1 MRAESLERLNFM
13 IKRSFI
19 GLSKPR
25 LEYGSLEDTPYLK
38 QIPTSKEVTLLS
50 NCPFDKKNL
59 LLKKN
64 ATVKTG
70 QKLLLYNEKDGYVV
84 SSVTGQVSSISS
96 YTGDFGRS
104 YTAIAIEAAD
114 DEETDNEFK
123 SAAGG
128 SKDTF
133 LETIKNYLA
142 FAPGN
147 PPVKLFSDKDK
158 PINTI
163 VVCCADS
170 DLLIT
175 TNQYIVKSNIDA
187 IKNGISI
194 LKTATGINDI
204 IMVALQ
210 SQMHEVSATGEK
222 VNQVNDTYPSALPHL
237 IMKNILGKVVPAG
250 GKPEDIGVCFISAEA
265 VASIGNAFN
274 SGQIP
279 VTKIFTLVKKDGSKS
294 LVSARIGTPASDI
307 FKAFNITLNE
317 NDRIIFGG
325 PMTGSSVYSE
335 DHPVQ
340 SDTDAIIVQDKD
352 DIPIIS
358 DYPCTN
364 CGDCIRVCPAN
375 IQINLLV
382 RFLEAGQY
390 EEAAEQYDLY
400 SCIECGLCSYVC
412 VSGMPIFQY
421 IRSAK
426 HELGMAS
433 TAEATNG

>member
-1 MRAESLERLNFM
+1 M

-19 GLSKPR
+19 GLLKPR
-25 LEYGSLEDTPYLK
+25 LEYGSVADTPSLK
-38 QIPTSKEVTLLS
+38 QIPTPKEITLLS

-59 LLKKN
+59 LFKKKE
-64 ATVKTG
+64 TVKTG
-70 QKLLLYNEKDGYVV
+70 QKLLLYKESDEYVV

-96 YTGDFGRS
+96 YTGDFGRTF
-104 YTAIAIEAAD
+104 TAITIEVAD
-114 DEETDNEFK
+114 DEETDDEFK
-123 SAAGG
+123 DI
-128 SKDTF
+128 SKDAS
-133 LETIKNYLA
+133 LETIKNFLA

-158 PINTI
+158 SINTI

-175 TNQYIVKSNIDA
+175 TNRYIVKSDIDA
-187 IKNGISI
+187 IKNGLSI
-194 LKTATGINDI
+194 LKAASRVNDI
-204 IMVALQ
+204 IMVASQ
-210 SQMHEVSATGEK
+210 NQMHELSTTGEK
-222 VNQVNDTYPSALPHL
+222 VKQVNDTYPSALPHL
-237 IMKNILGKVVPAG
+237 IMKDILGKVVPAG
-250 GKPEDIGVCFISAEA
+250 KNPEDIGVCFISAEA

-274 SGQIP
+274 SGQLP
-279 VTKIFTLVKKDGSKS
+279 VAKTFTLVNKDGSKS

-307 FKAFNITLNE
+307 FTALNITLNE

-340 SDTDAIIVQDKD
+340 PDTDAIIVQDRD
-352 DIPIIS
+352 DIPVIS

-364 CGDCIRVCPAN
+364 CGECIRICPAN

-382 RFLEAGQY
+382 RFLETGQY
-390 EEAAEQYDLY
+390 QEAADQYDLY

-426 HELGMAS
+426 YELDRAN

>member
-1 MRAESLERLNFM
+1 M

-19 GLSKPR
+19 GLLKPR
-25 LEYGSLEDTPYLK
+25 LEYGSVADTPSLK
-38 QIPTSKEVTLLS
+38 QIPTPKEITLLS

-59 LLKKN
+59 LFKKKE
-64 ATVKTG
+64 TVKTG
-70 QKLLLYNEKDGYVV
+70 QKLLLYKESDEYVV

-104 YTAIAIEAAD
+104 YTAITIEVAD
-114 DEETDNEFK
+114 DEETDDEFK
-123 SAAGG
+123 DI
-128 SKDTF
+128 SKDAS
-133 LETIKNYLA
+133 LETIKNFLA

-158 PINTI
+158 SINTI

-175 TNQYIVKSNIDA
+175 TNRYIVKSDINA
-187 IKNGISI
+187 IKNGLSI
-194 LKTATGINDI
+194 LKAATSVNDVI
-204 IMVALQ
+204 IVASQ
-210 SQMHEVSATGEK
+210 NQMHELSTTGEK
-222 VNQVNDTYPSALPHL
+222 VKQVNDTYPSALPHL
-237 IMKNILGKVVPAG
+237 IMKDILGKVVPAG
-250 GKPEDIGVCFISAEA
+250 KNPEDIGVCFISAEA

-274 SGQIP
+274 SGQLP
-279 VTKIFTLVKKDGSKS
+279 VTKTFTLVNKDGSKS

-307 FKAFNITLNE
+307 FTALNITLNE

-340 SDTDAIIVQDKD
+340 PDTDAIIVQDRD
-352 DIPIIS
+352 DIPVIS

-364 CGDCIRVCPAN
+364 CGECIRVCPAN

-382 RFLEAGQY
+382 RFLETGQY
-390 EEAAEQYDLY
+390 QEAADQYDLY

-421 IRSAK
+421 IMSAK
-426 HELGMAS
+426 YELDRAN

>member
-1 MRAESLERLNFM
+1 M

-25 LEYGSLEDTPYLK
+25 LKYGSLEDTPSLK

-59 LLKKN
+59 LFKKK
-64 ATVKTG
+64 AAVKTG
-70 QKLLLYNEKDGYVV
+70 QKLLLYEESDEYIV

-104 YTAIAIEAAD
+104 YTAVAIEVA
-114 DEETDNEFK
+114 DEEEIDDEFK

-128 SKDTF
+128 SQNAT
-133 LETIKNYLA
+133 LETVKNYLA

-147 PPVKLFSDKDK
+147 PPVKLFADKDK

-175 TNQYIVKSNIDA
+175 TNRYIVKSDIDA

-194 LKTATGINDI
+194 LKTVTGVNDI
-204 IMVALQ
+204 IMVASQ

-222 VNQVNDTYPSALPHL
+222 VNQVNDTYPSTLPHL
-237 IMKNILGKVVPAG
+237 IMKDILGKVVPAG
-250 GKPEDIGVCFISAEA
+250 KNPEDIGVCFISAEA
-265 VASIGNAFN
+265 IASIGNAFS

-279 VTKIFTLVKKDGSKS
+279 VTKILTLVKKDGSKS
-294 LVSARIGTPASDI
+294 LVSAKIGTPAGDI

-325 PMTGSSVYSE
+325 PMTGSSVCSE

-340 SDTDAIIVQDKD
+340 PNTDAIIVQDRD
-352 DIPIIS
+352 DIPVIS

-375 IQINLLV
+375 IQVDMLV
-382 RFLEAGQY
+382 RFLEAGLY
-390 EEAAEQYDLY
+390 EEAADHYDLY

-421 IRSAK
+421 IKSAK
-426 HELGMAS
+426 YELVRAN

>member
-1 MRAESLERLNFM
+1 M

-19 GLSKPR
+19 GLLKPR
-25 LEYGSLEDTPYLK
+25 LEYGSIEDTPSLK
-38 QIPTSKEVTLLS
+38 QIPTSKEITLLS
-50 NCPFDKKNL
+50 NCPFDKKKL
-59 LLKKN
+59 LLKKR

-70 QKLLLYNEKDGYVV
+70 QKLLLYKESDEYIV

-96 YTGDFGRS
+96 YTGNLGRS
-104 YTAIAIEAAD
+104 YTAIAIEVAD
-114 DEETDNEFK
+114 DEEIDDEFK

-128 SKDTF
+128 SRDAS
-133 LETIKNYLA
+133 LETIKNFLA
-142 FAPGN
+142 PAPGN

-163 VVCCADS
+163 IVCCTDS

-175 TNQYIVKSNIDA
+175 TNQYIVKSDIDA

-194 LKTATGINDI
+194 LKTVTKVNDI
-204 IMVALQ
+204 IMVASQ

-222 VNQVNDTYPSALPHL
+222 VNQVNDTYPSTLPHL
-237 IMKNILGKVVPAG
+237 IMKDILGKVVPAG
-250 GKPEDIGVCFISAEA
+250 KNPEDIGVCFIGAEA

-335 DHPVQ
+335 DHPIQ
-340 SDTDAIIVQDKD
+340 PDTDAIMVQDKD
-352 DIPIIS
+352 DIPVIS
-358 DYPCTN
+358 DYPCIN
-364 CGDCIRVCPAN
+364 CGDCLRVCPAN
-375 IQINLLV
+375 IQIDMLV
-382 RFLEAGQY
+382 RLLEGGYY
-390 EEAAEQYDLY
+390 EEAADQYDLY

-426 HELGMAS
+426 YQLGMAN

>member
-1 MRAESLERLNFM
+1 M

-19 GLSKPR
+19 GLAKPR
-25 LEYGSLEDTPYLK
+25 LEYGSLEDTPSLK
-38 QIPTSKEVTLLS
+38 QIPTSKEIILLS

-59 LLKKN
+59 LLKKK
-64 ATVKTG
+64 AAVKTG
-70 QKLLLYNEKDGYVV
+70 QKLFLYNESDEYVV

-104 YTAIAIEAAD
+104 YTAISIEMAD
-114 DEETDNEFK
+114 DEEIDDEFK
-123 SAAGG
+123 DI
-128 SKDTF
+128 SKDAS
-133 LETIKNYLA
+133 LETIKNFLA

-158 PINTI
+158 SINTI
-163 VVCCADS
+163 VVCCVDS
-170 DLLIT
+170 DLFIT
-175 TNQYIVKSNIDA
+175 TNQHVVKSDIDA

-194 LKTATGINDI
+194 LKAATRVNDI
-204 IMVALQ
+204 IMVA
-210 SQMHEVSATGEK
+210 SQRQMYGLSATGEK
-222 VNQVNDTYPSALPHL
+222 VNQINDTYPSALPHL
-237 IMKNILGKVVPAG
+237 IMKDILGKVVPAG
-250 GKPEDIGVCFISAEA
+250 KKPEDMGVLFISAEA

-274 SGQIP
+274 SGQLP
-279 VTKIFTLVKKDGSKS
+279 VTKILTLVNKDGSKS

-307 FKAFNITLNE
+307 FKGFNITLNE

-340 SDTDAIIVQDKD
+340 PDTDAIIVQDRD
-352 DIPIIS
+352 DIPVIS

-390 EEAAEQYDLY
+390 QEAADQYDLY

-412 VSGMPIFQY
+412 VSEMPIFQY

-426 HELGMAS
+426 YELDRAN
-433 TAEATNG
+433 TAEATNNG

>member
-1 MRAESLERLNFM
+1 M

-19 GLSKPR
+19 GLAKPI
-25 LEYGSLEDTPYLK
+25 LKYGSLEDTPSLK
-38 QIPTSKEVTLLS
+38 QIPTPKEITLLS

-59 LLKKN
+59 LFKKK

-70 QKLLLYNEKDGYVV
+70 QKLLLYKESDEYVV
-84 SSVTGQVSSISS
+84 SSVTGQVASISS

-104 YTAIAIEAAD
+104 CTAITIEVAD
-114 DEETDNEFK
+114 DEETDDEFK
-123 SAAGG
+123 DI
-128 SKDTF
+128 SKDAS
-133 LETIKNYLA
+133 LETIKNFLA

-147 PPVKLFSDKDK
+147 PSVKLFSDKDK
-158 PINTI
+158 SINTI

-175 TNQYIVKSNIDA
+175 TNRYIVKSDINA
-187 IKNGISI
+187 VKNGINI
-194 LKTATGINDI
+194 LKTVTGVNDI
-204 IMVALQ
+204 IMVASQ
-210 SQMHEVSATGEK
+210 SQMHELSATGEK
-222 VNQVNDTYPSALPHL
+222 VKQVNDTYPSALPHL
-237 IMKNILGKVVPAG
+237 IMKDILGKVVPAG
-250 GKPEDIGVCFISAEA
+250 KNPEDIGVCFISAEA

-274 SGQIP
+274 SGQLP
-279 VTKIFTLVKKDGSKS
+279 VTKILTLVNKDGSKT

-307 FKAFNITLNE
+307 FTALNITLNE

-340 SDTDAIIVQDKD
+340 PDTDAIIVQDRD
-352 DIPIIS
+352 DIPVIS

-364 CGDCIRVCPAN
+364 CGDCLRVCPVN
-375 IQINLLV
+375 IQVGMLV
-382 RFLEAGQY
+382 RLLEGEHY
-390 EEAAEQYDLY
+390 EEAADQYDLY

-426 HELGMAS
+426 YELDRAN
-433 TAEATNG
+433 TAEATNNG

>member
-1 MRAESLERLNFM
+1 
-13 IKRSFI
+13 
-19 GLSKPR
+19 
-25 LEYGSLEDTPYLK
+25 LEDTHPIK
-38 QIPTSKEVTLLS
+38 QIPTPKEITLLS

-59 LLKKN
+59 LFKKKE
-64 ATVKTG
+64 TVKTG
-70 QKLLLYNEKDGYVV
+70 QKLLLYKESDEYVV

-104 YTAIAIEAAD
+104 YTAITIEVADNEEID
-114 DEETDNEFK
+114 DEFK
-123 SAAGG
+123 DI
-128 SKDTF
+128 SKDSS
-133 LETIKNYLA
+133 LETIKNFLA

-158 PINTI
+158 SINTI

-175 TNQYIVKSNIDA
+175 TNRYVVKSDIDA

-194 LKTATGINDI
+194 LKTATEVNDI
-204 IMVALQ
+204 IMVASQ
-210 SQMHEVSATGEK
+210 SQMHELSAIGEK
-222 VNQVNDTYPSALPHL
+222 VKQVNDTYPSALPHL
-237 IMKNILGKVVPAG
+237 IMKDILGKTVPAG
-250 GKPEDIGVCFISAEA
+250 KSPEDIGVCFISAEA

-274 SGQIP
+274 SGQQP
-279 VTKIFTLVKKDGSKS
+279 VTKTFTLVNKDGSKT

-307 FKAFNITLNE
+307 FNAFNITLNE

-325 PMTGSSVYSE
+325 PMTGSSVYSV

-340 SDTDAIIVQDKD
+340 PDTDAILVQDKD
-352 DIPIIS
+352 DIPVIS
-358 DYPCTN
+358 DYPCIN

-382 RFLEAGQY
+382 RFLETGQY
-390 EEAAEQYDLY
+390 QEAADQYDLY

-426 HELGMAS
+426 YELGRAN

>member
-1 MRAESLERLNFM
+1 M

-19 GLSKPR
+19 GLLKPR
-25 LEYGSLEDTPYLK
+25 LEYGSIEDTPSLK
-38 QIPTSKEVTLLS
+38 QIPTSKEITLLS
-50 NCPFDKKNL
+50 NCPFDKKKL
-59 LLKKN
+59 LLKKK
-64 ATVKTG
+64 AAVKTG
-70 QKLLLYNEKDGYVV
+70 QKLLLYKESDEYVV
-84 SSVTGQVSSISS
+84 SSVTGKVSSISA

-104 YTAIAIEAAD
+104 YTAIAIEVA
-114 DEETDNEFK
+114 DNEEIDDGFK
-123 SAAGG
+123 FAAGG
-128 SKDTF
+128 SKDAT
-133 LETIKNYLA
+133 LETVENYLA

-175 TNQYIVKSNIDA
+175 TNQHVVKSDIDA

-194 LKTATGINDI
+194 LKTITGVNDI
-204 IMVALQ
+204 IMVASQ

-237 IMKNILGKVVPAG
+237 IMKDILGKVVPAG
-250 GKPEDIGVCFISAEA
+250 KNPEDIGVCFISAEA

-294 LVSARIGTPASDI
+294 LVSARIGTPASEV

-317 NDRIIFGG
+317 NDRLIFGG

-335 DHPVQ
+335 DHPIQ
-340 SDTDAIIVQDKD
+340 PDTDAIMVQDKD
-352 DIPIIS
+352 DIPVIS

-375 IQINLLV
+375 LQIDMLV
-382 RFLEAGQY
+382 RLLEGGYYQ
-390 EEAAEQYDLY
+390 EAADQYDLY

-426 HELGMAS
+426 YELSRAN

>member
-1 MRAESLERLNFM
+1 M

-19 GLSKPR
+19 GLIKPR
-25 LEYGSLEDTPYLK
+25 LEYGYLEDTHPIK
-38 QIPTSKEVTLLS
+38 QIPTPKEITLLS

-59 LLKKN
+59 LFKKK

-70 QKLLLYNEKDGYVV
+70 QKLLLYKESDEYVV

-104 YTAIAIEAAD
+104 YTAITIEVADNEEID
-114 DEETDNEFK
+114 DEFK
-123 SAAGG
+123 DI
-128 SKDTF
+128 SKDAS
-133 LETIKNYLA
+133 LETIKNFLA

-158 PINTI
+158 SINTI

-175 TNQYIVKSNIDA
+175 TNQYIVKSDINA
-187 IKNGISI
+187 VKNGLSI
-194 LKTATGINDI
+194 LKAATRVNDI
-204 IMVALQ
+204 IMVASQ
-210 SQMHEVSATGEK
+210 SQMHELSAIGEK
-222 VNQVNDTYPSALPHL
+222 VKQVNDTYPSALPHL
-237 IMKNILGKVVPAG
+237 IMKDILGKVVPAG
-250 GKPEDIGVCFISAEA
+250 KNPEDIGVCFISAEA

-274 SGQIP
+274 SGQLP
-279 VTKIFTLVKKDGSKS
+279 VTKTFTLVNKDGSKT

-340 SDTDAIIVQDKD
+340 PDTDAIIVQDRD
-352 DIPIIS
+352 DIPVIS

-382 RFLEAGQY
+382 RFLETGQY
-390 EEAAEQYDLY
+390 EEAADQYDLY

-426 HELGMAS
+426 YELDRAN

>member
-1 MRAESLERLNFM
+1 M

-19 GLSKPR
+19 GLAKPR
-25 LEYGSLEDTPYLK
+25 LEYGSLEDTPSLK
-38 QIPTSKEVTLLS
+38 QIPTSKEITLLS
-50 NCPFDKKNL
+50 NRPFDKKKL
-59 LLKKN
+59 LLKKK
-64 ATVKTG
+64 APVKTG
-70 QKLLLYNEKDGYVV
+70 QKLLLYKESDEYVV
-84 SSVTGQVSSISS
+84 SSVTGKVSSISS
-96 YTGDFGRS
+96 YIGDFGRS
-104 YTAIAIEAAD
+104 YTAIAITVAD
-114 DEETDNEFK
+114 DEEIDDEFK
-123 SAAGG
+123 DI
-128 SKDTF
+128 SKDAS

-147 PPVKLFSDKDK
+147 PPLKLFSDKDK

-175 TNQYIVKSNIDA
+175 TNQHIVKSDIDA

-194 LKTATGINDI
+194 LKAATGVNDI
-204 IMVALQ
+204 IMVASQ
-210 SQMHEVSATGEK
+210 SQMHKLSATGEK

-237 IMKNILGKVVPAG
+237 IVKDVLGKVVPAG
-250 GKPEDIGVCFISAEA
+250 KNPEDIGVCFISAEA

-279 VTKIFTLVKKDGSKS
+279 VTKTFTFVNKDGSKT
-294 LVSARIGTPASDI
+294 LVSAIIGTPASDI

-325 PMTGSSVYSE
+325 PMTGSAVYSE

-340 SDTDAIIVQDKD
+340 PDTDAIIVQDRD
-352 DIPIIS
+352 DIPVIS

-364 CGDCIRVCPAN
+364 CGDCVRVCPAN
-375 IQINLLV
+375 IQIDMLV
-382 RFLEAGQY
+382 RLLEGGHY
-390 EEAAEQYDLY
+390 EEAADQYDLY

-412 VSGMPIFQY
+412 VSEMPIFQY

-426 HELGMAS
+426 YELDRAN
-433 TAEATNG
+433 TAEATNNG

>member
-1 MRAESLERLNFM
+1 M

-19 GLSKPR
+19 GLLKPR
-25 LEYGSLEDTPYLK
+25 LEYGSVADTPSLK
-38 QIPTSKEVTLLS
+38 QIPTPKEITLLS

-59 LLKKN
+59 LFKKK

-70 QKLLLYNEKDGYVV
+70 QKLLLYKEKDEYVV

-104 YTAIAIEAAD
+104 YTAITIEVAD
-114 DEETDNEFK
+114 DEEIDDEFK
-123 SAAGG
+123 DI
-128 SKDTF
+128 SKDAS
-133 LETIKNYLA
+133 LETIKNFLA

-158 PINTI
+158 SINTI

-175 TNQYIVKSNIDA
+175 TNRYIVKSDIDA
-187 IKNGISI
+187 IKNGLSI
-194 LKTATGINDI
+194 LKAATRVNDI
-204 IMVALQ
+204 IMVASQ
-210 SQMHEVSATGEK
+210 NQMHELSTTGEK
-222 VNQVNDTYPSALPHL
+222 VKQVNDTYPSALPHL
-237 IMKNILGKVVPAG
+237 IMKDILGKVVPAG
-250 GKPEDIGVCFISAEA
+250 KNPEDIGVCFISAEA

-274 SGQIP
+274 SGQLP
-279 VTKIFTLVKKDGSKS
+279 VTKTFTLVNKDGSKS

-307 FKAFNITLNE
+307 FTALNITLNE

-340 SDTDAIIVQDKD
+340 PDTDAIIVQDRD
-352 DIPIIS
+352 DIPVIS

-364 CGDCIRVCPAN
+364 CGECIRICPAN

-382 RFLEAGQY
+382 RFLETGQY
-390 EEAAEQYDLY
+390 QEAADQYDLY

-426 HELGMAS
+426 YELDRAN

>member
-1 MRAESLERLNFM
+1 M

-19 GLSKPR
+19 GLIKPR
-25 LEYGSLEDTPYLK
+25 LEYGSVADTPSLK
-38 QIPTSKEVTLLS
+38 QIPTPKEITLLS

-59 LLKKN
+59 LFKKK

-70 QKLLLYNEKDGYVV
+70 QKLLLYKESDEYVV

-104 YTAIAIEAAD
+104 YTAITIEVADD
-114 DEETDNEFK
+114 DEEEIDDEFK
-123 SAAGG
+123 DI
-128 SKDTF
+128 SKDAS
-133 LETIKNYLA
+133 LETIKNFLA

-158 PINTI
+158 SINTI

-175 TNQYIVKSNIDA
+175 TNRYIVKSDIDA
-187 IKNGISI
+187 IKNGLSI
-194 LKTATGINDI
+194 LKAASRVNDI
-204 IMVALQ
+204 IMVA
-210 SQMHEVSATGEK
+210 SQNEMHELSTTGEK
-222 VNQVNDTYPSALPHL
+222 VKQVNDTYPSALPHL
-237 IMKNILGKVVPAG
+237 IMKDILGKVVPAG
-250 GKPEDIGVCFISAEA
+250 KNPEDIGVCFISAEA

-274 SGQIP
+274 SGQLP
-279 VTKIFTLVKKDGSKS
+279 VTKTFTLVNKDGSKS

-307 FKAFNITLNE
+307 FTALNITLNE

-340 SDTDAIIVQDKD
+340 PDTDAIIVQDRD
-352 DIPIIS
+352 DIPVIS

-364 CGDCIRVCPAN
+364 CGECIRICPAN

-382 RFLEAGQY
+382 RFLETGQY
-390 EEAAEQYDLY
+390 QEAADQYDLY

-426 HELGMAS
+426 YELDRAN

>member
-1 MRAESLERLNFM
+1 M

-19 GLSKPR
+19 GLIKPR
-25 LEYGSLEDTPYLK
+25 LEYGYLEDTHPLK
-38 QIPTSKEVTLLS
+38 QIPTPKEITLLS

-59 LLKKN
+59 LFKKK

-70 QKLLLYNEKDGYVV
+70 QKLLLYKESDEYVV
-84 SSVTGQVSSISS
+84 SSVTGQVASISS

-104 YTAIAIEAAD
+104 CTAITIEVAD

-123 SAAGG
+123 DI
-128 SKDTF
+128 SKDAS
-133 LETIKNYLA
+133 LETIKNFLA

-147 PPVKLFSDKDK
+147 PSVKLFSDKDK
-158 PINTI
+158 SINTI

-175 TNQYIVKSNIDA
+175 TNRYIVKSDINA
-187 IKNGISI
+187 VKNGINI
-194 LKTATGINDI
+194 LKTVTGVNDI
-204 IMVALQ
+204 IMVASQ
-210 SQMHEVSATGEK
+210 SQMHELSATGEK
-222 VNQVNDTYPSALPHL
+222 VKQVNDTYPSALPHL
-237 IMKNILGKVVPAG
+237 IMKDILGKVVPAG
-250 GKPEDIGVCFISAEA
+250 KNPEDIGVCFISAEA

-274 SGQIP
+274 SGQLP
-279 VTKIFTLVKKDGSKS
+279 VTKILTLVNKDGSKT

-307 FKAFNITLNE
+307 FTALNITLNE

-340 SDTDAIIVQDKD
+340 PDTDAIIVQDRD
-352 DIPIIS
+352 DIPVIS

-364 CGDCIRVCPAN
+364 CGDCLRVCPVN
-375 IQINLLV
+375 IQVGMLV
-382 RFLEAGQY
+382 RLLEGEHY
-390 EEAAEQYDLY
+390 EEAADQYDLY

-426 HELGMAS
+426 YELDRAN
-433 TAEATNG
+433 TAEATNNG

>member
-1 MRAESLERLNFM
+1 M

-19 GLSKPR
+19 GLLKPR
-25 LEYGSLEDTPYLK
+25 LEYGSIEDTPSLK
-38 QIPTSKEVTLLS
+38 QIPTSKEITLLS
-50 NCPFDKKNL
+50 NCPFDKKKL
-59 LLKKN
+59 LLKKK
-64 ATVKTG
+64 AAVKTG
-70 QKLLLYNEKDGYVV
+70 QKLLLYKESDEYVV
-84 SSVTGQVSSISS
+84 SSVTGKVSSISA

-104 YTAIAIEAAD
+104 YTAIAIEVA
-114 DEETDNEFK
+114 DEEEIDDQFK
-123 SAAGG
+123 SAAGE
-128 SKDTF
+128 SKDAT
-133 LETIKNYLA
+133 LETVKNYLA
-142 FAPGN
+142 FTPGN
-147 PPVKLFSDKDK
+147 PPVKLFSDKGK
-158 PINTI
+158 PVNTI

-175 TNQYIVKSNIDA
+175 TNQHVVKSDIDA

-194 LKTATGINDI
+194 LKTITGVNDI
-204 IMVALQ
+204 IMVASQ

-237 IMKNILGKVVPAG
+237 IMKDILGKVVPAG
-250 GKPEDIGVCFISAEA
+250 KNPEDIGVCFISAEA

-274 SGQIP
+274 SGLIP

-307 FKAFNITLNE
+307 FKAFNVTLSE
-317 NDRIIFGG
+317 NDRLIFGG

-335 DHPVQ
+335 DHPIQ
-340 SDTDAIIVQDKD
+340 PDTDAIMVQDKD
-352 DIPIIS
+352 DIPVIS

-375 IQINLLV
+375 LQIDMLV
-382 RFLEAGQY
+382 RLLEGGYYQ
-390 EEAAEQYDLY
+390 EAADQYDLY

-426 HELGMAS
+426 YELSRAN

>member
-1 MRAESLERLNFM
+1 M

-19 GLSKPR
+19 GLLKPR
-25 LEYGSLEDTPYLK
+25 LEYGSLADTPSLK
-38 QIPTSKEVTLLS
+38 QIPTPKEITLLS

-59 LLKKN
+59 LFKKKE
-64 ATVKTG
+64 TVKTG
-70 QKLLLYNEKDGYVV
+70 QKLLLYKESDEYFV

-104 YTAIAIEAAD
+104 YTAITIVVAD
-114 DEETDNEFK
+114 DEEIDDEFK
-123 SAAGG
+123 DI
-128 SKDTF
+128 SKDSS
-133 LETIKNYLA
+133 LETIKNFLA

-163 VVCCADS
+163 VVCCNNS
-170 DLLIT
+170 DLLIA
-175 TNQYIVKSNIDA
+175 TNQYIVKSDIDA

-194 LKTATGINDI
+194 LKAATNVKDI
-204 IMVALQ
+204 IMVASQ
-210 SQMHEVSATGEK
+210 NQMHELSAIGEK
-222 VNQVNDTYPSALPHL
+222 VKQVNDTYPSALPHL
-237 IMKNILGKVVPAG
+237 IMKNILGMVVPAG
-250 GKPEDIGVCFISAEA
+250 KNPEDIGVCFISAEA

-274 SGQIP
+274 SGQLP
-279 VTKIFTLVKKDGSKS
+279 VTKTFTLVNKDGSKT

-307 FKAFNITLNE
+307 FTALNITLNE

-340 SDTDAIIVQDKD
+340 PDTDAILVQDKG
-352 DIPIIS
+352 DIPVIS

-375 IQINLLV
+375 IQVGMLV
-382 RFLEAGQY
+382 RLLEGGHY
-390 EEAAEQYDLY
+390 EEAADQYDLY

-426 HELGMAS
+426 YELGRAN

>member
-1 MRAESLERLNFM
+1 M

-19 GLSKPR
+19 GLLKPR
-25 LEYGSLEDTPYLK
+25 LEYGSIEDTPSLK
-38 QIPTSKEVTLLS
+38 QIPTSKEITLLAD
-50 NCPFDKKNL
+50 CPFDKKKL
-59 LLKKN
+59 LFKKK
-64 ATVKTG
+64 AAVKTG
-70 QKLLLYNEKDGYVV
+70 QKLLLYKESDEYVV

-104 YTAIAIEAAD
+104 YTAIGIEVAD
-114 DEETDNEFK
+114 DEEIDDEFK

-128 SKDTF
+128 SKDVT
-133 LETIKNYLA
+133 LEIVKNYLA

-163 VVCCADS
+163 VVCCADN

-175 TNQYIVKSNIDA
+175 TNQYIVKSDIDA

-194 LKTATGINDI
+194 LKTVTGVNNI
-204 IMVALQ
+204 IMIASQ
-210 SQMHEVSATGEK
+210 RQMHEISTTGEK

-237 IMKNILGKVVPAG
+237 IMKDILGKVVPAG
-250 GKPEDIGVCFISAEA
+250 KNPEDIGVCFISAEA

-279 VTKIFTLVKKDGSKS
+279 VTKTFTLVNKDGDRT
-294 LVSARIGTPASDI
+294 LVSARIGTPVSDI

-325 PMTGSSVYSE
+325 PMTGSCVYSE

-340 SDTDAIIVQDKD
+340 PDTDAIIVQDKE
-352 DIPIIS
+352 DIPVIS

-390 EEAAEQYDLY
+390 EEAADQYDLY

-426 HELGMAS
+426 YELDRAN
-433 TAEATNG
+433 TAEATNNG

>member
-1 MRAESLERLNFM
+1 M

-19 GLSKPR
+19 GLLKPR
-25 LEYGSLEDTPYLK
+25 LEYGSVADTPSLK
-38 QIPTSKEVTLLS
+38 QIPTPKEITLLS

-59 LLKKN
+59 LFKKK

-70 QKLLLYNEKDGYVV
+70 QKLLLYKEKDEYVV

-96 YTGDFGRS
+96 YTGDFGRTF
-104 YTAIAIEAAD
+104 TAITIEVAD
-114 DEETDNEFK
+114 DEETDDEFK
-123 SAAGG
+123 DI
-128 SKDTF
+128 SKDAS
-133 LETIKNYLA
+133 LETIKNFLA

-158 PINTI
+158 SINTI

-175 TNQYIVKSNIDA
+175 TNRYIVKSDIDA
-187 IKNGISI
+187 IKNGLSI
-194 LKTATGINDI
+194 LKAASRVNDI
-204 IMVALQ
+204 IMVASQ
-210 SQMHEVSATGEK
+210 NQMHELSTTGEK
-222 VNQVNDTYPSALPHL
+222 VKQVNDTYPSALPHL
-237 IMKNILGKVVPAG
+237 IMKDILGKVVPAG
-250 GKPEDIGVCFISAEA
+250 KNPEDIGVCFISAEA

-274 SGQIP
+274 SGQLP
-279 VTKIFTLVKKDGSKS
+279 VAKTFTLVNKDGSKS

-307 FKAFNITLNE
+307 FTALNITLNE

-340 SDTDAIIVQDKD
+340 PDTDAIIVQDRD
-352 DIPIIS
+352 DIPVIS

-364 CGDCIRVCPAN
+364 CGECIRICPAN

-382 RFLEAGQY
+382 RFLETGQY
-390 EEAAEQYDLY
+390 QEAADQYDLY

-426 HELGMAS
+426 YELDRAN

>member
-1 MRAESLERLNFM
+1 M

-19 GLSKPR
+19 GLLKPR
-25 LEYGSLEDTPYLK
+25 LEYGSIEDTPSLK
-38 QIPTSKEVTLLS
+38 QIPTSKEITLLAD
-50 NCPFDKKNL
+50 CPFDKKKL
-59 LLKKN
+59 LFKKK
-64 ATVKTG
+64 AAVKTG
-70 QKLLLYNEKDGYVV
+70 QKLLLYKESDEYVV
-84 SSVTGQVSSISS
+84 SSVTGKVSSISS

-104 YTAIAIEAAD
+104 YTAIGIEVAD
-114 DEETDNEFK
+114 DEEIDDEFK
-123 SAAGG
+123 SAGGG
-128 SKDTF
+128 SKDAT
-133 LETIKNYLA
+133 LETVKNYLA

-147 PPVKLFSDKDK
+147 PPVNLFSDKDK
-158 PINTI
+158 SINTI
-163 VVCCADS
+163 IVCCADS

-175 TNQYIVKSNIDA
+175 TNQYIVKSDIDA

-194 LKTATGINDI
+194 LKTVTGVNNI
-204 IMVALQ
+204 IMIASQ

-237 IMKNILGKVVPAG
+237 IMKDILGKVVPAG
-250 GKPEDIGVCFISAEA
+250 KNPEDIGVCFISAEA
-265 VASIGNAFN
+265 VASIGNAFK

-340 SDTDAIIVQDKD
+340 PDTDAIIVQDKD
-352 DIPIIS
+352 DIPVIS

-382 RFLEAGQY
+382 RFLETGQY
-390 EEAAEQYDLY
+390 QEAADQYDLY

-412 VSGMPIFQY
+412 VSGMPIFQH

-426 HELGMAS
+426 YELDRAN
-433 TAEATNG
+433 TAEATNNG

>member
-1 MRAESLERLNFM
+1 M
-13 IKRSFI
+13 IRRSFI
-19 GLSKPR
+19 GLAKPR
-25 LEYGSLEDTPYLK
+25 LEYGSLEDTPSLK
-38 QIPTSKEVTLLS
+38 QIPTSKEITLLS
-50 NCPFDKKNL
+50 NYPFNKKKL
-59 LLKKN
+59 LLKKK
-64 ATVKTG
+64 AEVKTG
-70 QKLLLYNEKDGYVV
+70 QKLLLYKEKDEYVV
-84 SSVTGQVSSISS
+84 SSVTGKVSSISS
-96 YTGDFGRS
+96 YIGDFGRS
-104 YTAIAIEAAD
+104 YTAIVIEVAD
-114 DEETDNEFK
+114 DEEIDNEFK
-123 SAAGG
+123 DI
-128 SKDTF
+128 SKDAS
-133 LETIKNYLA
+133 LETIKNFLA

-147 PPVKLFSDKDK
+147 PPLKLFSDKDK

-175 TNQYIVKSNIDA
+175 TNQHIVKSDIDA
-187 IKNGISI
+187 IKNGVSI
-194 LKTATGINDI
+194 LKAATGVNDI
-204 IMVALQ
+204 IMVASQ
-210 SQMHEVSATGEK
+210 SQMHELSATGEK
-222 VNQVNDTYPSALPHL
+222 VNQVNDTYPSTLPHL
-237 IMKNILGKVVPAG
+237 IVKNILGKVVPAG
-250 GKPEDIGVCFISAEA
+250 KNPEDIGVCFISAEA

-279 VTKIFTLVKKDGSKS
+279 VTKTFTLVDKDGSKS
-294 LVSARIGTPASDI
+294 LVSAIIGTPASDI

-335 DHPVQ
+335 DHPIQ
-340 SDTDAIIVQDKD
+340 PDTDAIIVQDRD
-352 DIPIIS
+352 DIPVIS

-390 EEAAEQYDLY
+390 EEAADQYDLY

-426 HELGMAS
+426 YELDRAN
-433 TAEATNG
+433 TAEATNNG

>member
-1 MRAESLERLNFM
+1 M

-19 GLSKPR
+19 GLLKPR
-25 LEYGSLEDTPYLK
+25 LEYGSIEDTPSLK
-38 QIPTSKEVTLLS
+38 QIPTPKEITILS

-59 LLKKN
+59 LLKKK

-70 QKLLLYNEKDGYVV
+70 QKLLLYKESDEYVI

-104 YTAIAIEAAD
+104 YTAIAIEVAD
-114 DEETDNEFK
+114 DEEIDDEFK
-123 SAAGG
+123 ATAGG
-128 SKDTF
+128 SKDATI
-133 LETIKNYLA
+133 ETVKNYLA
-142 FAPGN
+142 FVPGN
-147 PPVKLFSDKDK
+147 SPVKLFSDKSK
-158 PINTI
+158 PVNTI

-175 TNQYIVKSNIDA
+175 TNQYVVKSDIDA
-187 IKNGISI
+187 IKNGISV
-194 LKTATGINDI
+194 LKTITGVNDI
-204 IMVALQ
+204 IMVASQ
-210 SQMHEVSATGEK
+210 GQMHELSATGEK
-222 VNQVNDTYPSALPHL
+222 VKQVNDTYPSALPHL
-237 IMKNILGKVVPAG
+237 IMKDILGKEVPAG
-250 GKPEDIGVCFISAEA
+250 KNSEDIGVCFISAEA

-274 SGQIP
+274 TGQIP
-279 VTKIFTLVKKDGSKS
+279 VTKILTLVKKDGSKS
-294 LVSARIGTPASDI
+294 LVSAKLGTPASEI

-340 SDTDAIIVQDKD
+340 PDTDAIIVQDKE
-352 DIPIIS
+352 DIPVIS

-382 RFLEAGQY
+382 RFLESGQY
-390 EEAAEQYDLY
+390 EEAADQYDLH

-426 HELGMAS
+426 YELGMAN

>member
-1 MRAESLERLNFM
+1 M

-19 GLSKPR
+19 GLLKPR
-25 LEYGSLEDTPYLK
+25 LEYGSVADTPSLK
-38 QIPTSKEVTLLS
+38 QIPTPKEITLLS

-59 LLKKN
+59 LFKKKE
-64 ATVKTG
+64 TVKTG
-70 QKLLLYNEKDGYVV
+70 QKLLLYKESDEYVV

-104 YTAIAIEAAD
+104 YTAITIEVAD
-114 DEETDNEFK
+114 DEEIDDEFK
-123 SAAGG
+123 DI
-128 SKDTF
+128 SKDAS
-133 LETIKNYLA
+133 LETINNFLA

-147 PPVKLFSDKDK
+147 PPVKLFSDKNK
-158 PINTI
+158 SINTI

-175 TNQYIVKSNIDA
+175 TNQYIVKSDIDA

-194 LKTATGINDI
+194 LKAATRVNDI
-204 IMVALQ
+204 IMVASQ
-210 SQMHEVSATGEK
+210 SQMHSLSATGEK

-237 IMKNILGKVVPAG
+237 IMKDILGKVVPAG
-250 GKPEDIGVCFISAEA
+250 KNPEDIGVCFISAEA

-274 SGQIP
+274 SGQLP
-279 VTKIFTLVKKDGSKS
+279 VTKTFTLVNKDGSKS

-325 PMTGSSVYSE
+325 PMKGSSVYSE

-340 SDTDAIIVQDKD
+340 PDTDAIIVQDKD
-352 DIPIIS
+352 DIPVIS
-358 DYPCTN
+358 DYPCIN
-364 CGDCIRVCPAN
+364 CGDCIRVCPVN
-375 IQINLLV
+375 IQVGMLV
-382 RFLEAGQY
+382 RLLEGGYY
-390 EEAAEQYDLY
+390 EEAADQYDLY

-426 HELGMAS
+426 YELDRS
-433 TAEATNG
+433 NTAEATNNG

>member
-1 MRAESLERLNFM
+1 MDL
-13 IKRSFI
+13 
-19 GLSKPR
+19 P
-25 LEYGSLEDTPYLK
+25 
-38 QIPTSKEVTLLS
+38 KEITLLS

-59 LLKKN
+59 LFKKK

-70 QKLLLYNEKDGYVV
+70 QKLLLYKESDEYVV

-104 YTAIAIEAAD
+104 YTAITIEVAD
-114 DEETDNEFK
+114 DEEIDDEFK
-123 SAAGG
+123 DI
-128 SKDTF
+128 SKDAS
-133 LETIKNYLA
+133 LETIKNFLA

-158 PINTI
+158 SINTI

-175 TNQYIVKSNIDA
+175 TNRYIVKSDIDA
-187 IKNGISI
+187 IKNGLSI
-194 LKTATGINDI
+194 LKAASRVNDI
-204 IMVALQ
+204 IMVASQ
-210 SQMHEVSATGEK
+210 NQMHALSTTGEK
-222 VNQVNDTYPSALPHL
+222 VKQVNDTYPSALPHL
-237 IMKNILGKVVPAG
+237 IMKDILGKVVPAG
-250 GKPEDIGVCFISAEA
+250 KNPEDIGVCFISAEA

-274 SGQIP
+274 SGQLP
-279 VTKIFTLVKKDGSKS
+279 VTKTFTLVNKDGSKS

-307 FKAFNITLNE
+307 FTALNITLNE

-340 SDTDAIIVQDKD
+340 PDTDAIIVQDRD
-352 DIPIIS
+352 DIPVIS

-364 CGDCIRVCPAN
+364 CGECIRICPAN

-382 RFLEAGQY
+382 RFLETGQY
-390 EEAAEQYDLY
+390 QEAADQYDLY

-426 HELGMAS
+426 YELDRAN

>member
-1 MRAESLERLNFM
+1 M

-19 GLSKPR
+19 GLLKPR
-25 LEYGSLEDTPYLK
+25 LEYGSVADTPSLK
-38 QIPTSKEVTLLS
+38 QIPTPKEITLLS

-59 LLKKN
+59 LFKKK

-70 QKLLLYNEKDGYVV
+70 QKLLLYKESDEYVV

-104 YTAIAIEAAD
+104 YTAITIEVADNEEID
-114 DEETDNEFK
+114 DEFK
-123 SAAGG
+123 DI
-128 SKDTF
+128 SKDAS
-133 LETIKNYLA
+133 LETVKNFLA

-158 PINTI
+158 SINTI

-175 TNQYIVKSNIDA
+175 TNRYIVKSDIDA
-187 IKNGISI
+187 VKNGLSI
-194 LKTATGINDI
+194 LKAATKVNDI
-204 IMVALQ
+204 IMVASQ
-210 SQMHEVSATGEK
+210 SQMHELSATGEK
-222 VNQVNDTYPSALPHL
+222 VKQVNDTYPSALPHL

-250 GKPEDIGVCFISAEA
+250 KNPEDIGVCFISAEA

-279 VTKIFTLVKKDGSKS
+279 ATKIFTLVNKDGSKS

-307 FKAFNITLNE
+307 FKSFNITLNE

-335 DHPVQ
+335 DHPIQ
-340 SDTDAIIVQDKD
+340 PDTDAIIVQDRD
-352 DIPIIS
+352 DIPVIS

-375 IQINLLV
+375 MQINLLV
-382 RFLEAGQY
+382 RFLETGQY
-390 EEAAEQYDLY
+390 QEAADQYDLY

-426 HELGMAS
+426 YELDRAN
-433 TAEATNG
+433 TAEATNNG

>member
-1 MRAESLERLNFM
+1 M

-19 GLSKPR
+19 GLIKPR
-25 LEYGSLEDTPYLK
+25 LEYGSVADTPSLK
-38 QIPTSKEVTLLS
+38 QIPTPKEITLLS

-59 LLKKN
+59 LFKKK

-70 QKLLLYNEKDGYVV
+70 QKLLLYKENDEYVV

-104 YTAIAIEAAD
+104 YTAITIEVAD
-114 DEETDNEFK
+114 DEETDDEFK
-123 SAAGG
+123 DI
-128 SKDTF
+128 SKDAS
-133 LETIKNYLA
+133 LETIKNFLA

-158 PINTI
+158 SINTI

-175 TNQYIVKSNIDA
+175 TNRYIVKSDIDA
-187 IKNGISI
+187 IKNGLSI
-194 LKTATGINDI
+194 LKAASRVNDI
-204 IMVALQ
+204 IMVA
-210 SQMHEVSATGEK
+210 SQNEMHELSTTGEK
-222 VNQVNDTYPSALPHL
+222 VKQVNDTYPSALPHL
-237 IMKNILGKVVPAG
+237 IMKDILGKVVPAG
-250 GKPEDIGVCFISAEA
+250 KNPEDIGVCFISAEA

-274 SGQIP
+274 SGQLP
-279 VTKIFTLVKKDGSKS
+279 VTKTFTLVNKDGSKS

-307 FKAFNITLNE
+307 FTALNITLNE

-340 SDTDAIIVQDKD
+340 PDTDAIIVQDRD
-352 DIPIIS
+352 DIPVIS

-364 CGDCIRVCPAN
+364 CGECIRICPAN

-382 RFLEAGQY
+382 RFLETGQY
-390 EEAAEQYDLY
+390 QEAADQYDLY

-426 HELGMAS
+426 YELDRAN

>member
-1 MRAESLERLNFM
+1 M

-19 GLSKPR
+19 GLAKPR
-25 LEYGSLEDTPYLK
+25 LEYESLEDTPSIK
-38 QIPTSKEVTLLS
+38 QIPNTKEITLLS

-59 LLKKN
+59 LLKKKE
-64 ATVKTG
+64 AVKTG
-70 QKLLLYNEKDGYVV
+70 QKLLLYKESDEYVV
-84 SSVTGQVSSISS
+84 SSVTGQISSISS

-104 YTAIAIEAAD
+104 YTAIAIEVAD
-114 DEETDNEFK
+114 DEETDDEFK

-128 SKDTF
+128 LKDAT
-133 LETIKNYLA
+133 LETVKNYLA
-142 FAPGN
+142 FVPGN
-147 PPVKLFSDKDK
+147 SPVKLFSDKSK
-158 PINTI
+158 SVNTI
-163 VVCCADS
+163 VVCCSDS

-175 TNQYIVKSNIDA
+175 TNQYVVKSDIDA
-187 IKNGISI
+187 IKNGISV
-194 LKTATGINDI
+194 LKTITGINDI
-204 IMVALQ
+204 IMVASQ
-210 SQMHEVSATGEK
+210 GQMHELSATGEK
-222 VNQVNDTYPSALPHL
+222 VKQVNDTYPSALPHL
-237 IMKNILGKVVPAG
+237 IMKDILGKVVPAG
-250 GKPEDIGVCFISAEA
+250 KSPEDIGVCFISAEA
-265 VASIGNAFN
+265 VASIGNAFS

-294 LVSARIGTPASDI
+294 LVSARIGTPASEI

-340 SDTDAIIVQDKD
+340 PDTDAIIVQDRD
-352 DIPIIS
+352 DIPVIS

-382 RFLEAGQY
+382 RFLETGQY
-390 EEAAEQYDLY
+390 QEAADQYDLY

-426 HELGMAS
+426 YELGMAN

>member
-1 MRAESLERLNFM
+1 M

-19 GLSKPR
+19 GLAKPR
-25 LEYGSLEDTPYLK
+25 LEYSSLEDTPSLK
-38 QIPTSKEVTLLS
+38 QIPTSKEITLLS
-50 NCPFDKKNL
+50 NCPFNKKNL
-59 LLKKN
+59 LLKKK

-70 QKLLLYNEKDGYVV
+70 QKLLLYKGSDEYVV

-96 YTGDFGRS
+96 YAGDFGRS
-104 YTAIAIEAAD
+104 YTAIAIEVAD
-114 DEETDNEFK
+114 DKEIDDEFMNI
-123 SAAGG
+123 
-128 SKDTF
+128 SKDAS
-133 LETIKNYLA
+133 LEIIKNFLA

-147 PPVKLFSDKDK
+147 PPVNLFSDKN
-158 PINTI
+158 INTI

-175 TNQYIVKSNIDA
+175 TNQHIVKSDIDA

-194 LKTATGINDI
+194 LKAATGVNDI
-204 IMVALQ
+204 IMVASQ
-210 SQMHEVSATGEK
+210 NQMHELSATGEK
-222 VNQVNDTYPSALPHL
+222 VNQVNDTYPSTLPHL
-237 IMKNILGKVVPAG
+237 IAKNILGKVVPAG
-250 GKPEDIGVCFISAEA
+250 KNPEDIGLCFISAEA

-279 VTKIFTLVKKDGSKS
+279 TTKIFTLVNKDGSKS
-294 LVSARIGTPASDI
+294 LVSAKIGTPVSDI

-340 SDTDAIIVQDKD
+340 PDTDAIIVQDRD
-352 DIPIIS
+352 DIPFIS

-390 EEAAEQYDLY
+390 EDAADQYDLY

-412 VSGMPIFQY
+412 VSEMPIFQY

-426 HELGMAS
+426 YELGMAN

>member
-1 MRAESLERLNFM
+1 M

-19 GLSKPR
+19 GLLKPR
-25 LEYGSLEDTPYLK
+25 LEYGSVADTPSLK
-38 QIPTSKEVTLLS
+38 QIPTPKEITLLS

-59 LLKKN
+59 LFKKK

-70 QKLLLYNEKDGYVV
+70 QKLLLYKESDEYVV
-84 SSVTGQVSSISS
+84 SSVTGQVASISS

-104 YTAIAIEAAD
+104 CTAITIEVAD
-114 DEETDNEFK
+114 DEETDDEFK
-123 SAAGG
+123 DI
-128 SKDTF
+128 SKDAS
-133 LETIKNYLA
+133 LETIKNFLA

-158 PINTI
+158 SINTI

-175 TNQYIVKSNIDA
+175 TNRYIVKSDINA
-187 IKNGISI
+187 VKNGINI
-194 LKTATGINDI
+194 LKTVTGVNDI
-204 IMVALQ
+204 IMVASQ
-210 SQMHEVSATGEK
+210 SQMHELSATGEK
-222 VNQVNDTYPSALPHL
+222 VKQVNDTYPSALPHL
-237 IMKNILGKVVPAG
+237 IMKDILGKVVPAG
-250 GKPEDIGVCFISAEA
+250 KNPEDIGVCFISAEA

-279 VTKIFTLVKKDGSKS
+279 VTKTFTLVNKDGSKT

-307 FKAFNITLNE
+307 FTALNITLNE

-335 DHPVQ
+335 DYPVQ
-340 SDTDAIIVQDKD
+340 PDTDAIIVQDRD
-352 DIPIIS
+352 DIPVIS

-364 CGDCIRVCPAN
+364 CGDCLRVCPVN
-375 IQINLLV
+375 IQVGMLV
-382 RFLEAGQY
+382 RLLEGGHY
-390 EEAAEQYDLY
+390 EEAADQYDLY

-426 HELGMAS
+426 YELGRAN
-433 TAEATNG
+433 TAEATNNG